1 MMEQMCMIGVAI
13 VYPDAFGVV
22 DLIVEQK
29 NFEAAKQVV
38 TEIAK
43 KLEAD
48 PDFIEKFKPYT
59 DFVKEFE
66 KVGIDSCVLRVS
78 TDMIDEDEQNDFTAD
93 FYIDLD
99 K

>member
-1 MMEQMCMIGVAI
+1 MIGIAI

-22 DLIVEQK
+22 DLNVEQTDVEK
-29 NFEAAKQVV
+29 AKQVV
-38 TEIAK
+38 IEIAK
-43 KLEAD
+43 KLEDD
-48 PDFIEKFKPYT
+48 PDLAEKFKPYT

-78 TDMIDEDEQNDFTAD
+78 TDMIGEDDQEDFTAD